1 MSPIPTLV
9 AGLVAYVALVL
20 VVDGAHPSH
29 PVPLRRLAAWGA
41 GLAVLAV
48 ALVGPLERASD
59 ISFAAHMVQHLL
71 LTMVAPP
78 LLLLGAPVTLVLRAA
93 PSGLRQPF
101 VRGLASRP
109 VRAIVWP
116 PVGWLALPAVLWWA
130 HLGPLFEAALER
142 PPIHLAEHVLF
153 VLAALLF
160 WRPVV
165 GLDPGPF
172 RLGHGGRLA
181 FLSLAMAP
189 NLLLGMVLFSEGS
202 VLYPAYALQ
211 PGALADQRLGATI
224 MWVGGDL
231 LFTLALGLVVVAWI
245 QAERARLGRAA
256 SAHPDDSSL
265 RSASAEPTLGEA
277 GPGGGS
283 G

>member
-1 MSPIPTLV
+1 MSPIPAL
-9 AGLVAYVALVL
+9 AAALVAYVGLVL
-20 VVDGAHPSH
+20 VVDAAHSAH

-41 GLAVLAV
+41 GLAVLGV
-48 ALVGPLERASD
+48 ALLGPLESASD
-59 ISFAAHMVQHLL
+59 VSFAAHMVQHLL

-78 LLLLGAPVTLVLRAA
+78 LLLLGAPITLVLRVA
-93 PSGLRQPF
+93 PSGLRLRL
-101 VRGLASRP
+101 VRALASGP
-109 VRAIVWP
+109 VRAIAWP

-142 PPIHLAEHVLF
+142 PPIHLAEHLLF

-231 LFTLALGLVVVAWI
+231 IFTLALALVVVAWMRD
-245 QAERARLGRAA
+245 ERARLRRSAL
-256 SAHPDDSSL
+256 AHPDDGPP
-265 RSASAEPTLGEA
+265 RPVSAEPTPGEA
-277 GPGGGS
+277 APGGRS